1 MDNNIIEAML
11 AEGTDITLQANTDI
25 TLNGAISVP
34 TSNSSTLTLL
44 AGRSITLNQNITT
57 NNGNLALRANTD
69 SALGTVDAQRD
80 SGAASKHK

>member
-1 MDNNIIEAML
+1 ML

-44 AGRSITLNQNITT
+44 AGEVSPKSKYYNQQWEFSFKSQY
-57 NNGNLALRANTD
+57 GF
-69 SALGTVDAQRD
+69 SLGTAD
-80 SGAASKHK
+80 SKRLWGGKYHK